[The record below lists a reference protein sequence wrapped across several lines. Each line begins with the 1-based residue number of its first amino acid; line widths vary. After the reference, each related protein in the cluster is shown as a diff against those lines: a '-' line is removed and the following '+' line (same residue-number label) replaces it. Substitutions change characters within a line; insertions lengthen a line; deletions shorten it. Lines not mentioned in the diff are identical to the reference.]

1 MDEVARLLERALLR
15 ARENVAPECQVIIAR
30 VILQGNTDMDG
41 SLHKTDALQIL
52 ADQASFLTSQV
63 PAVWIKD
70 IKLQTRPACNPENYI
85 ERDDLVGEVAR
96 ICRNMASDREKF
108 EEFAKN
114 RLASL
119 FDNPRLNKLLTMP
132 RGEMLE
138 KILAEAER
146 ICLER
151 LEKS

>member
-1 MDEVARLLERALLR
+1 
-15 ARENVAPECQVIIAR
+15 
-30 VILQGNTDMDG
+30 
-41 SLHKTDALQIL
+41 
-52 ADQASFLTSQV
+52 
-63 PAVWIKD
+63 
-70 IKLQTRPACNPENYI
+70 
-85 ERDDLVGEVAR
+85 
-96 ICRNMASDREKF
+96 MASDREKF

-132 RGEMLE
+132 RDEMLE